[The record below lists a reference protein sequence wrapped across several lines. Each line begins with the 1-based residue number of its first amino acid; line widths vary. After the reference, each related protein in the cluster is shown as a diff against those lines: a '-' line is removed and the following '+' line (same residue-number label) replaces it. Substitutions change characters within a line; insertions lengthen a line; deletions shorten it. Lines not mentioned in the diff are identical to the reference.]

1 MISFSRLEA
10 EQKGTSF
17 LEVDQTAHFS
27 YELMVTFIAKDGKWI
42 GVVLIA
48 VEDFEMFFAPYLV
61 DSVLQFF

>member
-27 YELMVTFIAKDGKWI
+27 YELMVTFIAKDGK
-42 GVVLIA
+42 
-48 VEDFEMFFAPYLV
+48 
-61 DSVLQFF
+61 